1 MTPFTAIL
9 GVITGSLV
17 SLAFGLGV
25 TLLVFFALRDENAR
39 FSSELPELA
48 RAVAMFGLLAGVSS
62 VGFVQTLR
70 QHKLR
75 HATLGVLWIGLV
87 LVGWYYWP
95 A

>member
-25 TLLVFFALRDENAR
+25 TLAVFFVLRNENAR
-39 FSSELPELA
+39 FSSELPELL
-48 RAVAMFGLLAGVSS
+48 RAAAMFGLLAGVSCT
-62 VGFVQTLR
+62 GFVQTLR
-70 QHKLR
+70 GHNRR
-75 HATLGVLWIGLV
+75 HATLGLLWIGLT

-95 A
+95 T